1 MATSIDSTLD
11 ELRSAMRNPLTG
23 MPGGGG
29 GSGMFPK
36 LAAGFVVLMVLLFLV
51 RPSVTYIE
59 PGHVGIVIHRGGGG
73 VDPTPLGPGFHL
85 RNPLMT
91 QIQAYPTF
99 MQTLV
104 LTKASTEG
112 SEQNDEIN
120 VNSVEGQPLSLDV
133 SMSFELRPDKVPAL
147 YQTFRTDVQTISHG
161 YIRQAIR
168 QSLQEV
174 VGNEEIAAIL
184 GPKKAEVVTRTQ
196 ANLQKRL
203 DPYGIDVRQF
213 TLNEFRAPKAVMDA
227 ISLKNVMQQ
236 QALTAQNE
244 LQKNTFQAQGDSIKA
259 AGRAKAIT
267 AEAEAQARANELLS
281 KSITNTL
288 VQYEMAKRWN
298 GQMPQVTGGAMPM
311 LQLPGS
317 KNPEE
322 SRCRSGGL
330 THCPMRRGRGC
341 LARRRRWSMPRRGRC
356 CPPWMRIS
364 PIGGRTA
371 HRWSVP
377 ANGATIDSS

>member
-1 MATSIDSTLD
+1 MATSIDSALGD
-11 ELRSAMRNPLTG
+11 LRSSMRNKMTTG
-23 MPGGGG
+23 SGGGG
-29 GSGMFPK
+29 GIRR
-36 LAAGFVVLMVLLFLV
+36 LALLAVGLLVAIFVLKPAVA
-51 RPSVTYIE
+51 YIE

-85 RNPLMT
+85 RNPAMT
-91 QIQAYPTF
+91 AIQEYPTF

-104 LTKASTEG
+104 LTREATEG
-112 SEQNDEIN
+112 SPNNDEIN

-133 SMSFELRPDKVPAL
+133 SMSFELDGTRVPAL
-147 YQTFRTDVQTISHG
+147 YQTFRTDVTTISHG
-161 YIRQAIR
+161 FIKQAIR

-196 ANLQKRL
+196 SLLQKKL
-203 DPYGIDVRQF
+203 DPYGIQVRQF

-259 AGRAKAIT
+259 AGRAKAILT
-267 AEAEAQARANELLS
+267 EAEAQAKANELLS
-281 KSITNTL
+281 RSITGSL

-311 LQLPGS
+311 LQLPGAG
-317 KNPEE
+317 KP
-322 SRCRSGGL
+322 
-330 THCPMRRGRGC
+330 
-341 LARRRRWSMPRRGRC
+341 
-356 CPPWMRIS
+356 
-364 PIGGRTA
+364 
-371 HRWSVP
+371 
-377 ANGATIDSS
+377 D

>member
-11 ELRSAMRNPLTG
+11 ELRSSMRNPLTG
-23 MPGGGG
+23 MSGGGG
-29 GSGMFPK
+29 GGVFKK
-36 LAAGFVVLMVLLFLV
+36 LAGAFVALIVLLFLV
-51 RPSVTYIE
+51 RPSVAYIE

-73 VDPTPLGPGFHL
+73 VDPMPLGPGFHL

-91 QIQAYPTF
+91 QIQEYPTF

-104 LTKASTEG
+104 LTRESTEG

-133 SMSFELRPDKVPAL
+133 SMSFELRGDKVPAL

-267 AEAEAQARANELLS
+267 AEAEAQSRANELLS

-317 KNPEE
+317 KNPE
-322 SRCRSGGL
+322 
-330 THCPMRRGRGC
+330 
-341 LARRRRWSMPRRGRC
+341 
-356 CPPWMRIS
+356 
-364 PIGGRTA
+364 
-371 HRWSVP
+371 
-377 ANGATIDSS
+377 

>member
-1 MATSIDSTLD
+1 MDTSIDETLAGI
-11 ELRSAMRNPLTG
+11 RSSMRNSMTG
-23 MPGGGG
+23 MPGGRGTGG
-29 GSGMFPK
+29 GGGNTVLK
-36 LAAGFVVLMVLLFLV
+36 LVGVAVLALLLLLLV
-51 RPSVTYIE
+51 RPTITYIE

-73 VDPTPLGPGFHL
+73 VDPQPLGAGFHM
-85 RNPLMT
+85 RNPIMT
-91 QIQAYPTF
+91 QIKEYPTF

-104 LTKASTEG
+104 LTRSINEG
-112 SEQNDEIN
+112 SESNDEIN

-147 YQTFRTDVQTISHG
+147 YETFRTDIAVIAHG
-161 YIRQAIR
+161 FIKQAIR

-174 VGNEEIAAIL
+174 VGSEEIAMIL
-184 GPKKAEVVTRTQ
+184 GPKKAETVTATQ
-196 ANLQKRL
+196 ARLQKRL
-203 DPYGIDVRQF
+203 DPYGIEVKQF

-259 AGRAKAIT
+259 EGRSKAILL
-267 AEAEAQARANELLS
+267 EAEAQAKANELLS
-281 KSITNTL
+281 RSITGSL

-317 KNPEE
+317 
-322 SRCRSGGL
+322 
-330 THCPMRRGRGC
+330 GR
-341 LARRRRWSMPRRGRC
+341 P
-356 CPPWMRIS
+356 
-364 PIGGRTA
+364 
-371 HRWSVP
+371 
-377 ANGATIDSS
+377 